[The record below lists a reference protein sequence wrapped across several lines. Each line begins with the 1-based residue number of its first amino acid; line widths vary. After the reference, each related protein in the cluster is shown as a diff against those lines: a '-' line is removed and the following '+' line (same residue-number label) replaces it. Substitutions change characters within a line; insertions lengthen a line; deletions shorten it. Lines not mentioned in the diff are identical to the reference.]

1 MAKLSHIFGGG
12 VFEPPPIDQ
21 TPIASPE
28 AQLTEAMIN
37 AGFTAPET
45 LYFDGKIH
53 RFRSGQK
60 GGKAAGDKTGWYIAF
75 DGEIAAGKF
84 GCWRAGV
91 DHNWRAV
98 VNRKLTAQEEMALTR
113 RMAEARV
120 LRDAERAKQHETAAD
135 TVEII
140 WSSCMAASPDHP
152 YLKRKNIN
160 PNGARV
166 TGDGR
171 LVVPLFDSEG
181 VLSSLQYIDS
191 EGGKLYHM
199 GGATGGCFWQLGV
212 ADEPG
217 VIYMAE
223 GFATAATIHEATG
236 RPCAIAYSASN
247 LVPVL
252 GALREMLGTQ
262 QEIVI
267 VADFDKS
274 GVGQKYAEQAC
285 AKHGARFVV
294 SPTESDVN
302 DFVLAGGD
310 LAFLLAPTL
319 QEWLMGADSFS
330 SQPAPLK
337 WLIRDWIQAN
347 ALIMIHGPSGGGKTF
362 ITLDWILRIASTI
375 TQWNNKNV
383 KNGPVVY
390 LAGEGHHGLKGR
402 IAGWKHHHNVQ
413 HLEMWI
419 SPEGVDLNTPEG
431 YNKVAEAIRALGVRP
446 SLIAVDTMHR
456 HLLGDENSAQDAK
469 TMLDACARLMKEF
482 DCSVILVHHTGVS
495 EEAQHRARGS
505 SAWKGA
511 LDIEISVVPTVDNR
525 PIEIVQRKSKDSELA
540 ATVYAKLIGVQIP
553 GWFDEDGQP
562 VTTAVVELVEP
573 VEVVKKDT
581 KVDESL
587 KRFKRSWFKNH
598 CQMHENMPFVTREA
612 MLEFLIENDG
622 LSAASAN
629 KYCQSSNDKFIGG
642 LVNADVLVVLEQG
655 WAIKNEVIASAW
667 MVEKNG

>member
-1 MAKLSHIFGGG
+1 MANLSHIFGGAF
-12 VFEPPPIDQ
+12 VPPPLDQ
-21 TPIASPE
+21 TPVAAPDIQLRE
-28 AQLTEAMIN
+28 AIVN
-37 AGFTAPET
+37 AGLTAPDSII
-45 LYFDGKIH
+45 LDGKIH

-60 GGKAAGDKTGWYIAF
+60 GGKPAGDKTGWYIAF
-75 DGEIAAGKF
+75 DDGTPAGTF
-84 GCWRAGV
+84 GCWRSGITH
-91 DHNWRAV
+91 DWRAV
-98 VNRKLTAQEEMALTR
+98 VNRKLTATEEMSIIR
-113 RMAEARV
+113 RMTEARA
-120 LRDAERAKQHETAAD
+120 LRDAERAKQHEAAAD
-135 TVEII
+135 TVEMI
-140 WSSCMAASPDHP
+140 WSGCMAASPEHP

-171 LVVPLFDSEG
+171 LVVPLFDAEG

-191 EGGKLYHM
+191 EGGKLYQT
-199 GGATGGCFWQLGV
+199 GGATGGCFWQLGTT
-212 ADEPG
+212 DEPG

-223 GFATAATIHEATG
+223 GFATAATIHQATG
-236 RPCAIAYSASN
+236 RPCVIAYSASN

-252 GALREMLGTQ
+252 GALRAQ
-262 QEIVI
+262 HDPKQEIVI
-267 VADFDKS
+267 VADNDKS

-285 AKHGARFVV
+285 AKHGARLVM
-294 SPTESDVN
+294 PPELGDAN
-302 DFVLAGGD
+302 DYVQAGGD

-319 QEWLMGADSFS
+319 QEWLMGADDFS
-330 SQPAPLK
+330 AQPAPLR
-337 WLIRDWIQAN
+337 WIIRDWVQAN

-362 ITLDWILRIASTI
+362 ITLDWILRISSTI

-383 KNGPVVY
+383 KNGPVIY
-390 LAGEGHHGLKGR
+390 LAGEGHHGLRGR
-402 IAGWKHHHNVQ
+402 IAGWKAHHNVK

-431 YNKVAEAIRALGVRP
+431 YNKVAEAIRALGVKP
-446 SLIAVDTMHR
+446 CLIVVDTMHR

-511 LDIEISVVPTVDNR
+511 LDIEISVVPAAENR

-573 VEVVKKDT
+573 EVSVKKDT
-581 KVDESL
+581 KIDESL

-598 CQMHENMPFVTREA
+598 CLMHENMPFVSRDG
-612 MLEFLIENDG
+612 MLQFLIENDG

-642 LVNADVLVVLEQG
+642 LVNADVLAVLEDG

>member
-1 MAKLSHIFGGG
+1 
-12 VFEPPPIDQ
+12 
-21 TPIASPE
+21 
-28 AQLTEAMIN
+28 MIN
-37 AGFTAPET
+37 AGFTAPDT
-45 LYFDGKIH
+45 LHLDGKIH

-60 GGKAAGDKTGWYIAF
+60 GGKPAGDKTGWYIAF
-75 DGEIAAGKF
+75 DGEVAAGKF
-84 GCWRAGV
+84 GCWRAGI
-91 DHNWRAV
+91 DHNWRSF
-98 VNRKLTAQEEMALTR
+98 VNRKLTATEEMALTR

-223 GFATAATIHEATG
+223 GFATAATIHQATG

-252 GALREMLGTQ
+252 GALRAMLGTQ

-294 SPTESDVN
+294 SPVESDVN

-310 LAFLLAPTL
+310 LALLLAPTL
-319 QEWLMGADSFS
+319 QEWLMGADNFS

-375 TQWNNKNV
+375 TKWNEKNV

-402 IAGWKHHHNVQ
+402 IAGWKHHHKVQ

-525 PIEIVQRKSKDSELA
+525 PIEIIQRKSKDSDLA
-540 ATVYAKLIGVQIP
+540 ATVYAKLLGVQIP

-562 VTTAVVELVEP
+562 VTTAVVEIVEP
-573 VEVVKKDT
+573 VEIVKKDT

-587 KRFKRSWFKNH
+587 KRFKRSWFKSH
-598 CQMHENMPFVTREA
+598 CLLQENMPFVTREA

-622 LSAASAN
+622 LSKSSAEN
-629 KYCQSSNDKFIGG
+629 YCKPSSDKFIGP
-642 LVNADVLVVLEQG
+642 LVNAEVIKVFSDGWVLC
-655 WAIKNEVIASAW
+655 NEVIASAW

>member
-1 MAKLSHIFGGG
+1 MANLSHIFGGAF
-12 VFEPPPIDQ
+12 VPPPLDQ
-21 TPIASPE
+21 TPVASPDIQLRE
-28 AQLTEAMIN
+28 AIVN
-37 AGFTAPET
+37 AGLTAPDSII
-45 LYFDGKIH
+45 LDGKIH

-60 GGKAAGDKTGWYIAF
+60 GGKPAGDKTGWYIAF
-75 DGEIAAGKF
+75 DDGTPAGTF
-84 GCWRAGV
+84 GCWRSGITH
-91 DHNWRAV
+91 DWRAV
-98 VNRKLTAQEEMALTR
+98 INRKLTASEEMAIIR
-113 RMAEARV
+113 RMTEARA

-135 TVEII
+135 TVEMI
-140 WSSCMAASPDHP
+140 WSGCMAASPDHP

-171 LVVPLFDSEG
+171 LVVPLFDPEG

-191 EGGKLYHM
+191 DGGKLYQT
-199 GGATGGCFWQLGV
+199 GGATGGCFWQLGTT
-212 ADEPG
+212 DEPG

-223 GFATAATIHEATG
+223 GFATAATIHQATG
-236 RPCAIAYSASN
+236 RPCVIAYSASN

-252 GALREMLGTQ
+252 GALRAQ
-262 QEIVI
+262 HDPKQEIVI
-267 VADFDKS
+267 VADNDKS

-285 AKHGARFVV
+285 AKHGARLVM
-294 SPTESDVN
+294 PPELGDAN
-302 DFVLAGGD
+302 DYVQAGGD

-319 QEWLMGADSFS
+319 QEWLMGADDFS
-330 SQPAPLK
+330 AQPAPLK
-337 WLIRDWIQAN
+337 WIIRDWVQAN

-362 ITLDWILRIASTI
+362 ITLDWILRISSTI
-375 TQWNNKNV
+375 TKWNNKNI
-383 KNGPVVY
+383 KNGPVIY
-390 LAGEGHHGLKGR
+390 LAGEGHHGLRGR
-402 IAGWKHHHNVQ
+402 IAGWKAHHNVR

-431 YNKVAEAIRALGVRP
+431 YNKVAEAIRALGVKP
-446 SLIAVDTMHR
+446 CLIVVDTMHR

-511 LDIEISVVPTVDNR
+511 LDIEISVVPAAENR

-540 ATVYAKLIGVQIP
+540 ETVYAKLIGVQIP
-553 GWFDEDGQP
+553 GWLDEDGQP

-573 VEVVKKDT
+573 VESVKKDT

-598 CQMHENMPFVTREA
+598 CQMQENMPFVSREG
-612 MLEFLIENDG
+612 MLQFLIENDG

-629 KYCQSSNDKFIGG
+629 KYCQSSNDKFIGA
-642 LVNADVLVVLEQG
+642 LVNADVLAVLEDG
-655 WAIKNEVIASAW
+655 WAIKNEVITSAW
-667 MVEKNG
+667 MLEKNG

>member
-1 MAKLSHIFGGG
+1 MASLSHIFGGA
-12 VFEPPPIDQ
+12 FTPPPIDQ
-21 TPIASPE
+21 TPIAPPDIQLRE
-28 AQLTEAMIN
+28 AIIN
-37 AGFTAPET
+37 SGLTAPDSII
-45 LYFDGKIH
+45 LDGKIH

-60 GGKAAGDKTGWYIAF
+60 GGKPAGDKTGWYIAF
-75 DGEIAAGKF
+75 DDGTPAGTF
-84 GCWRAGV
+84 GCWRSGITH
-91 DHNWRAV
+91 DWRAV
-98 VNRKLTAQEEMALTR
+98 VNRKLTATEEMAIIR
-113 RMAEARV
+113 RMTEARA

-135 TVEII
+135 TVETI
-140 WSSCMAASPDHP
+140 WSGCMAASPEHP

-181 VLSSLQYIDS
+181 TLSSLQYIDN
-191 EGGKLYHM
+191 EGGKLYQT
-199 GGATGGCFWQLGV
+199 GGATGGCFWQLGTT
-212 ADEPG
+212 DEPG

-223 GFATAATIHEATG
+223 GFATAATIHQATG
-236 RPCAIAYSASN
+236 RPCVIAYSASN

-252 GALREMLGTQ
+252 GSLRAQ
-262 QEIVI
+262 NDPKQEIVI

-294 SPTESDVN
+294 SPVESDVN
-302 DFVLAGGD
+302 DYVQAGGD

-319 QEWLMGADSFS
+319 QEWLMGADDFS
-330 SQPAPLK
+330 AQPAPLK
-337 WLIRDWIQAN
+337 WIIRDWVQAN

-362 ITLDWILRIASTI
+362 ITLDWILRISSTI
-375 TQWNNKNV
+375 TKWNNKNV
-383 KNGPVVY
+383 KNGPVIY
-390 LAGEGHHGLKGR
+390 LAGEGHHGLRGR
-402 IAGWKHHHNVQ
+402 IAGWKAHHNVK

-431 YNKVAEAIRALGVRP
+431 YNKVAEAIRALGVKP
-446 SLIAVDTMHR
+446 CLIVVDTMHR

-511 LDIEISVVPTVDNR
+511 LDIEISVVPAIENR

-573 VEVVKKDT
+573 EVSVKKDT

-598 CQMHENMPFVTREA
+598 CLMHENMPFVSREG
-612 MLEFLIENDG
+612 MLQFLIENDG

-642 LVNADVLVVLEQG
+642 LVNADVLAVLEDG
-655 WAIKNEVIASAW
+655 WAIKNEVITSAW
-667 MVEKNG
+667 MLEKNG

>member
-1 MAKLSHIFGGG
+1 MANLSHIFGGAF
-12 VFEPPPIDQ
+12 VPPPLDQ
-21 TPIASPE
+21 TPVAAPDLQLRE
-28 AQLTEAMIN
+28 AIVN
-37 AGFTAPET
+37 AGLTAPDSII
-45 LYFDGKIH
+45 LDGKIH

-60 GGKAAGDKTGWYIAF
+60 GGKPAGDKTGWYIAF
-75 DGEIAAGKF
+75 DDGTPAGTF
-84 GCWRAGV
+84 GCWRSGITH
-91 DHNWRAV
+91 DWRAV
-98 VNRKLTAQEEMALTR
+98 VNRKLTATEEMSIIR
-113 RMAEARV
+113 RMTEARA
-120 LRDAERAKQHETAAD
+120 LRDAERAKQHEAAAD
-135 TVEII
+135 TVEMI
-140 WSSCMAASPDHP
+140 WSGCMAASPEHP

-171 LVVPLFDSEG
+171 LVVPLFDAEG

-191 EGGKLYHM
+191 EGGKLYQT
-199 GGATGGCFWQLGV
+199 GGATGGCFWQLGTT
-212 ADEPG
+212 DEPG

-223 GFATAATIHEATG
+223 GFATAATIHQATG
-236 RPCAIAYSASN
+236 RPCVIAYSASN

-252 GALREMLGTQ
+252 GALRAQ
-262 QEIVI
+262 HDPKQEIVI
-267 VADFDKS
+267 VADNDKS

-285 AKHGARFVV
+285 AKHGARLVM
-294 SPTESDVN
+294 PPELGDAN
-302 DFVLAGGD
+302 DYVQAGGD

-319 QEWLMGADSFS
+319 QEWLMGADDFS
-330 SQPAPLK
+330 AQPAPLR
-337 WLIRDWIQAN
+337 WIIRDWVQAN

-362 ITLDWILRIASTI
+362 ITLDWILRISSTI
-375 TQWNNKNV
+375 TKWNNKNI
-383 KNGPVVY
+383 KNGPVIY
-390 LAGEGHHGLKGR
+390 LAGEGHHGLRGR
-402 IAGWKHHHNVQ
+402 IAGWKAHHNVK

-431 YNKVAEAIRALGVRP
+431 YNKVAEAIRALGVKP
-446 SLIAVDTMHR
+446 CLIVVDTMHR

-511 LDIEISVVPTVDNR
+511 LDIEISVVPAIENR

-573 VEVVKKDT
+573 EVSVKKDT

-598 CQMHENMPFVTREA
+598 CLMHENMPFVSRDG
-612 MLEFLIENDG
+612 MLQFLIENDG

-642 LVNADVLVVLEQG
+642 LVNADVLAVLEDG

>member
-1 MAKLSHIFGGG
+1 MANLSHIFGGAF
-12 VFEPPPIDQ
+12 VPPPLDQ
-21 TPIASPE
+21 TPIASPDIQLRE
-28 AQLTEAMIN
+28 AIIN
-37 AGFTAPET
+37 AGLTAPDSII
-45 LYFDGKIH
+45 LDGKIH

-60 GGKAAGDKTGWYIAF
+60 GGKPAGDKTGWYIAF
-75 DGEIAAGKF
+75 DDGTPAGTF
-84 GCWRAGV
+84 GCWRSGV
-91 DHNWRAV
+91 THDWRAV
-98 VNRKLTAQEEMALTR
+98 VNRKLTATEEMAIIR
-113 RMAEARV
+113 RMTEARA

-135 TVEII
+135 TVETI
-140 WSSCMAASPDHP
+140 WSGCMAASPEHP

-181 VLSSLQYIDS
+181 TLSSLQYIDN

-199 GGATGGCFWQLGV
+199 GGATGGCFWQLGTT
-212 ADEPG
+212 DEPG

-223 GFATAATIHEATG
+223 GFATAATIHQATG

-252 GALREMLGTQ
+252 GALRAQHGAT

-267 VADFDKS
+267 VADLDKS

-319 QEWLMGADSFS
+319 QEWLMGADDFS

-337 WLIRDWIQAN
+337 WIIRDWIQAN

-362 ITLDWILRIASTI
+362 ITLDWILRISSTI
-375 TQWNNKNV
+375 TDWNNKNV
-383 KNGPVVY
+383 KNGPVIY
-390 LAGEGHHGLKGR
+390 LAGEGHHGLRGR
-402 IAGWKHHHNVQ
+402 IAGWKAHHNIK

-419 SPEGVDLNTPEG
+419 SPEGVDLNTPDG
-431 YNKVAEAIRALGVRP
+431 YNKVAEAIRALGVKP
-446 SLIAVDTMHR
+446 CLIAVDTMHR

-511 LDIEISVVPTVDNR
+511 LDIEISVVPALESR

-553 GWFDEDGQP
+553 NWFDDDGQP

-573 VEVVKKDT
+573 VESVKKDT

-598 CQMHENMPFVTREA
+598 CLMHENMPFVTREG
-612 MLEFLIENDG
+612 MLQFLIENDG

-642 LVNADVLVVLEQG
+642 LVNADVLAVLEDG
-655 WAIKNEVIASAW
+655 WAIKNEVITSAW
-667 MVEKNG
+667 MLEKNG

>member
-1 MAKLSHIFGGG
+1 MASLSHIFGGA
-12 VFEPPPIDQ
+12 FTPPPIDQ
-21 TPIASPE
+21 TPIAPPDIQLRE
-28 AQLTEAMIN
+28 AIIN
-37 AGFTAPET
+37 SGLTAPDSII
-45 LYFDGKIH
+45 LDGKIH

-60 GGKAAGDKTGWYIAF
+60 GGKSAGDKTGWYIAF
-75 DGEIAAGKF
+75 DDGTPAGTF
-84 GCWRAGV
+84 GCWRSGITH
-91 DHNWRAV
+91 DWRAV
-98 VNRKLTAQEEMALTR
+98 VNRKLTATEEMAIIR
-113 RMAEARV
+113 RMTEARA

-135 TVEII
+135 TVETI
-140 WSSCMAASPDHP
+140 WSGCMAASPEHP

-181 VLSSLQYIDS
+181 TLSSLQYIDN
-191 EGGKLYHM
+191 EGGKLYQT
-199 GGATGGCFWQLGV
+199 GGATGGCFWQLGTT
-212 ADEPG
+212 DEPG

-223 GFATAATIHEATG
+223 GFATAATIHQATG
-236 RPCAIAYSASN
+236 RPCVIAYSASN

-252 GALREMLGTQ
+252 GSLRAQ
-262 QEIVI
+262 HNPKQEIVI

-294 SPTESDVN
+294 SPVESDVN
-302 DFVLAGGD
+302 DYVQAGGD

-319 QEWLMGADSFS
+319 QEWLMGADDFS
-330 SQPAPLK
+330 AQPAPLK
-337 WLIRDWIQAN
+337 WIIRDWVQAN

-362 ITLDWILRIASTI
+362 ITLDWILRISSTI

-383 KNGPVVY
+383 KNGPVIY
-390 LAGEGHHGLKGR
+390 LAGEGHHGLRGR
-402 IAGWKHHHNVQ
+402 IAGWKAHHNVK

-431 YNKVAEAIRALGVRP
+431 YNKVAEAIRALGVKP
-446 SLIAVDTMHR
+446 CLIVVDTMHR

-511 LDIEISVVPTVDNR
+511 LDIEISVVPALENQ

-553 GWFDEDGQP
+553 GWVDEDGQP

-573 VEVVKKDT
+573 EVSVKKDT
-581 KVDESL
+581 KVEESL

-598 CQMHENMPFVTREA
+598 CLMHENMPFVSRDG
-612 MLEFLIENDG
+612 MLQFLIENDG

-629 KYCQSSNDKFIGG
+629 KYCQSSNDKFIGA
-642 LVNADVLVVLEQG
+642 LVNADVLAVLEDG

-667 MVEKNG
+667 MLEKNG

>member
-1 MAKLSHIFGGG
+1 MANLSHIFGGAF
-12 VFEPPPIDQ
+12 VPPPLDQ
-21 TPIASPE
+21 TPVAAPDLQLRE
-28 AQLTEAMIN
+28 AIVN
-37 AGFTAPET
+37 AGLTAPDSII
-45 LYFDGKIH
+45 LDGKIH

-60 GGKAAGDKTGWYIAF
+60 GGKPAGDKTGWYIAF
-75 DGEIAAGKF
+75 DDGTPAGTF
-84 GCWRAGV
+84 GCWRSGITH
-91 DHNWRAV
+91 DWRAV
-98 VNRKLTAQEEMALTR
+98 VNRKLTATEEMSIIR
-113 RMAEARV
+113 RMTEARA

-135 TVEII
+135 TVETI
-140 WSSCMAASPDHP
+140 WSGCMAASPEHP

-160 PNGARV
+160 PTGARV

-191 EGGKLYHM
+191 EGGKLYQT
-199 GGATGGCFWQLGV
+199 GGATGGCFWQLGTT
-212 ADEPG
+212 DEPG

-223 GFATAATIHEATG
+223 GFATAATIHQATG
-236 RPCAIAYSASN
+236 RPCVIAYSASN

-252 GALREMLGTQ
+252 GALRAQ
-262 QEIVI
+262 HDPKQEIVI

-285 AKHGARFVV
+285 AKHGGRFVV
-294 SPTESDVN
+294 SPVESDVN
-302 DFVLAGGD
+302 DYVQAGGD

-319 QEWLMGADSFS
+319 QEWLMGADDFS
-330 SQPAPLK
+330 AQPAPLK
-337 WLIRDWIQAN
+337 WIIRDWVQAN

-362 ITLDWILRIASTI
+362 ITLDWILRISSTI
-375 TQWNNKNV
+375 TKWNNKNI
-383 KNGPVVY
+383 KNGPVIY
-390 LAGEGHHGLKGR
+390 LAGEGHHGLRGR
-402 IAGWKHHHNVQ
+402 IAGWKAHHNVK

-431 YNKVAEAIRALGVRP
+431 YNKVAEAIRALGVKP
-446 SLIAVDTMHR
+446 CLIVVDTMHR

-511 LDIEISVVPTVDNR
+511 LDIEISVVPAAENR

-540 ATVYAKLIGVQIP
+540 ETVYAKLIGVQIP

-573 VEVVKKDT
+573 VESVKKDT

-598 CQMHENMPFVTREA
+598 CLMHENMPFVSRDG
-612 MLEFLIENDG
+612 MLQFLIENDG

-642 LVNADVLVVLEQG
+642 LVNADVLAVLEDG
-655 WAIKNEVIASAW
+655 WAIKNEVITSAW
-667 MVEKNG
+667 MLEKNG